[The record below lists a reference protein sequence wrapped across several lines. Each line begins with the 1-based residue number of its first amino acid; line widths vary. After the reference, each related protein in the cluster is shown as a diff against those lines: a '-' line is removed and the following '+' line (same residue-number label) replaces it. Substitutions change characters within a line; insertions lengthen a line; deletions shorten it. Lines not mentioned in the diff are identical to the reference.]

1 MFDVQLSVIAL
12 WLVLIKAVKLAVF
25 PFYSKFITNGHHKDL
40 NMRLTMEM
48 IRLVKGVSKILQN
61 YMQLDPE
68 LVSKSLQ
75 NSSRSVGAAHED
87 NRQRIA
93 DLKKVSIAYSE
104 YKEQCHLI
112 QKLCETS
119 DLFIEVN

>member
-1 MFDVQLSVIAL
+1 M
-12 WLVLIKAVKLAVF
+12 IKAVKLAVF

-68 LVSKSLQ
+68 LLSKTVFKDRD
-75 NSSRSVGAAHED
+75 SSRSIGAAHEE

-93 DLKKVSIAYSE
+93 DLKKISIAYSE
-104 YKEQCHLI
+104 YKE
-112 QKLCETS
+112 
-119 DLFIEVN
+119 